1 MIQRL
6 QLLELIKENGR
17 LDAPGRP
24 ILYVTTDKFLDYF
37 GLESLDQLPELDEEK
52 QEDEEMDL
60 MTLFEQ
66 TTGSTEDEGGRIMAE
81 RLQKVMAN
89 AGVASRRASE
99 KLIQEGRVMVNGVVV
114 TELGTKVESDD
125 SISVDGKLLKKD
137 EKKVYYLLY
146 KPRGVISAAKDNKGR
161 EVVTDYL
168 KDVSERLYPVGRLDY
183 DTSGLLILTN
193 DGDFANQMMH
203 PRYKVDKT
211 YVAKVEG
218 LITPDSIKKLRNGV
232 VIDGKPTSRA
242 RAKIISRDA
251 KKNTSIVSL
260 TIHEGRYHQ
269 VKKMFDAVG
278 HKVQKLSRTTYG
290 TLTLDGLT
298 SGEYRELSHNEVR
311 ELLKLINNK

>member
-1 MIQRL
+1 
-6 QLLELIKENGR
+6 
-17 LDAPGRP
+17 
-24 ILYVTTDKFLDYF
+24 
-37 GLESLDQLPELDEEK
+37 
-52 QEDEEMDL
+52 
-60 MTLFEQ
+60 
-66 TTGSTEDEGGRIMAE
+66 MAE
-81 RLQKVMAN
+81 RLQKVIAE
-89 AGVASRRASE
+89 AGIASRRKAE
-99 KLIQEGRVMVNGVVV
+99 KMIVAGRVKVDGHVV
-114 TELGTKVESDD
+114 TKLGTKVDTFSNITVDDEPIERES
-125 SISVDGKLLKKD
+125 LHT
-137 EKKVYYLLY
+137 YLFY
-146 KPRGVISAAKDNKGR
+146 KPRGVVSTAEDDRGR
-161 EVVTDYL
+161 KTVVDYFEDL
-168 KDVSERLYPVGRLDY
+168 PYRLYPVGRLDY

-232 VIDGKPTSRA
+232 VIDGKLTSRA

>member
-1 MIQRL
+1 
-6 QLLELIKENGR
+6 
-17 LDAPGRP
+17 
-24 ILYVTTDKFLDYF
+24 
-37 GLESLDQLPELDEEK
+37 
-52 QEDEEMDL
+52 
-60 MTLFEQ
+60 
-66 TTGSTEDEGGRIMAE
+66 MAE

-168 KDVSERLYPVGRLDY
+168 KDVPERLYPVGRLDY

-232 VIDGKPTSRA
+232 VIDGKTTSRA

-269 VKKMFDAVG
+269 VKKMFDAVR

>member
-1 MIQRL
+1 
-6 QLLELIKENGR
+6 
-17 LDAPGRP
+17 
-24 ILYVTTDKFLDYF
+24 
-37 GLESLDQLPELDEEK
+37 
-52 QEDEEMDL
+52 
-60 MTLFEQ
+60 
-66 TTGSTEDEGGRIMAE
+66 MAE

-168 KDVSERLYPVGRLDY
+168 KDVPERLYPVGRLDY

-278 HKVQKLSRTTYG
+278 HKVQKLSRITYG

>member
-1 MIQRL
+1 
-6 QLLELIKENGR
+6 
-17 LDAPGRP
+17 
-24 ILYVTTDKFLDYF
+24 
-37 GLESLDQLPELDEEK
+37 
-52 QEDEEMDL
+52 
-60 MTLFEQ
+60 
-66 TTGSTEDEGGRIMAE
+66 MAE

-168 KDVSERLYPVGRLDY
+168 KDVPERLYPVGRLDY

-232 VIDGKPTSRA
+232 VIDGKTTSRA
-242 RAKIISRDA
+242 RAKILSRDA

-269 VKKMFDAVG
+269 VKKMFDSVG

>member
-1 MIQRL
+1 
-6 QLLELIKENGR
+6 
-17 LDAPGRP
+17 
-24 ILYVTTDKFLDYF
+24 
-37 GLESLDQLPELDEEK
+37 
-52 QEDEEMDL
+52 
-60 MTLFEQ
+60 
-66 TTGSTEDEGGRIMAE
+66 MAE

-168 KDVSERLYPVGRLDY
+168 KDVPERLYPVGRLDY

-232 VIDGKPTSRA
+232 VIDGKTTSRA

-269 VKKMFDAVG
+269 VKKMFDAVV
-278 HKVQKLSRTTYG
+278 H
-290 TLTLDGLT
+290 
-298 SGEYRELSHNEVR
+298 
-311 ELLKLINNK
+311 

>member
-1 MIQRL
+1 
-6 QLLELIKENGR
+6 
-17 LDAPGRP
+17 
-24 ILYVTTDKFLDYF
+24 
-37 GLESLDQLPELDEEK
+37 
-52 QEDEEMDL
+52 
-60 MTLFEQ
+60 
-66 TTGSTEDEGGRIMAE
+66 MAE

-168 KDVSERLYPVGRLDY
+168 KDVPERLYPVGRLDY

-298 SGEYRELSHNEVR
+298 SGEYREFSHNEVR

>member
-1 MIQRL
+1 
-6 QLLELIKENGR
+6 
-17 LDAPGRP
+17 
-24 ILYVTTDKFLDYF
+24 
-37 GLESLDQLPELDEEK
+37 
-52 QEDEEMDL
+52 
-60 MTLFEQ
+60 
-66 TTGSTEDEGGRIMAE
+66 MAE

-168 KDVSERLYPVGRLDY
+168 KDVPERLYPVGRLDY

-211 YVAKVEG
+211 YVTKVEG

-269 VKKMFDAVG
+269 VKKMFNTIGYHVS
-278 HKVQKLSRTTYG
+278 KLKREKFAG
-290 TLTLDGLT
+290 LTLDGLK
-298 SGEYRELSHNEVR
+298 SGEYRHLNIKEVKT
-311 ELLKLINNK
+311 LYAVAKK

>member
-1 MIQRL
+1 
-6 QLLELIKENGR
+6 
-17 LDAPGRP
+17 
-24 ILYVTTDKFLDYF
+24 
-37 GLESLDQLPELDEEK
+37 
-52 QEDEEMDL
+52 
-60 MTLFEQ
+60 
-66 TTGSTEDEGGRIMAE
+66 MAE

-168 KDVSERLYPVGRLDY
+168 KDVPERLYPVGRLDY

-242 RAKIISRDA
+242 RAK
-251 KKNTSIVSL
+251 KNTSIVSL

>member
-1 MIQRL
+1 
-6 QLLELIKENGR
+6 
-17 LDAPGRP
+17 
-24 ILYVTTDKFLDYF
+24 
-37 GLESLDQLPELDEEK
+37 
-52 QEDEEMDL
+52 
-60 MTLFEQ
+60 
-66 TTGSTEDEGGRIMAE
+66 MAE

-168 KDVSERLYPVGRLDY
+168 KDVPERLYPVGRLDY

-218 LITPDSIKKLRNGV
+218 LITPLRNCV
-232 VIDGKPTSRA
+232 M
-242 RAKIISRDA
+242 
-251 KKNTSIVSL
+251 
-260 TIHEGRYHQ
+260 E
-269 VKKMFDAVG
+269 
-278 HKVQKLSRTTYG
+278 
-290 TLTLDGLT
+290 
-298 SGEYRELSHNEVR
+298 
-311 ELLKLINNK
+311 